1 MAYVSHADIEE
12 RLGTATY
19 VQLTDDAGTGSA
31 DLDKITE
38 AQLAAEGEVNSFL
51 GRRYAVPI
59 NLTNHSELS
68 GLLKSITLDL
78 IEFRLH
84 ARRPPVASDIRYK
97 REAAMNWLRGVAS
110 GQWVLPSSSEID
122 ANTGSGILGEA
133 TGPDRVMTSEELE
146 DL

>member
-1 MAYVSHADIEE
+1 MAYVSNADIEE

-19 VQLTDDAGTGSA
+19 VQLTDDTGTGSA
-31 DLDKITE
+31 DLDKISE

-59 NLTNHSELS
+59 NLSTHTELA

-84 ARRPPVASDIRYK
+84 ARRPPVSGDVRYK
-97 REAAMNWLRGVAS
+97 REAAMNWLR
-110 GQWVLPSSSEID
+110 
-122 ANTGSGILGEA
+122 
-133 TGPDRVMTSEELE
+133 
-146 DL
+146 